1 MLNVMPDRQTDKQR
15 LQLYISR
22 YLYIPSQALHQ
33 IFFVSSPAMNS
44 YWSALLV
51 TTSGHSSHPTQDGI
65 LLSLKVNI
73 RQIYLLIKEYVV
85 ITQPLPYI
93 FNPLGSYQTCE
104 TQHYQHLSLAQISSQ
119 RAVYSVQCTVYNDN
133 NAVP

>member
-73 RQIYLLIKEYVV
+73 RQIYLLIKEYVCDYP
-85 ITQPLPYI
+85 TPPLYI
-93 FNPLGSYQTCE
+93 QSPGF
-104 TQHYQHLSLAQISSQ
+104 LSNLWNSTLSTPQSSTDQ
-119 RAVYSVQCTVYNDN
+119 FPACSVQCTVYS
-133 NAVP
+133 VQW

>member
-51 TTSGHSSHPTQDGI
+51 TTSGHSSHPTQDGF

-73 RQIYLLIKEYVV
+73 RQIYLLIKEYVCDYP
-85 ITQPLPYI
+85 TPPLYI
-93 FNPLGSYQTCE
+93 QSPGF
-104 TQHYQHLSLAQISSQ
+104 LSNL
-119 RAVYSVQCTVYNDN
+119 
-133 NAVP
+133 